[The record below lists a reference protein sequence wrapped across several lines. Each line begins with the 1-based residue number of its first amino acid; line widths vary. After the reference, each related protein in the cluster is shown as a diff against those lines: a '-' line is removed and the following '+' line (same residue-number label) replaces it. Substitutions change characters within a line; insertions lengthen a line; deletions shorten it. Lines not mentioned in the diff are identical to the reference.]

1 MQWDIYYGE
10 TPGNQKQVLY
20 NGLESCPGGVTT
32 LLVAV
37 EAGISSWQMFVFLE
51 WRLPKGKVPTHFD
64 FWVRG
69 VLNKLQATN
78 LVKTSCPTS
87 HVMMFGFLFLRV
99 LYNELPW
106 VTFYLW
112 IGITRLPRI
121 LQSNKLTV
129 VLKTPQGS
137 HCCLQK
143 HKIET
148 KQWHQF

>member
-10 TPGNQKQVLY
+10 TPGNQKQVFY
-20 NGLESCPGGVTT
+20 NGLESCPGGVAT

-37 EAGISSWQMFVFLE
+37 EAAISSWQMLVFLE
-51 WRLPKGKVPTHFD
+51 WRRPRGKVPTHFD
-64 FWVRG
+64 FGAGG

-78 LVKTSCPTS
+78 LAKTSCSTS
-87 HVMMFGFLFLRV
+87 HVIMFGFLFLRV
-99 LYNELPW
+99 QYDELKR

-112 IGITRLPRI
+112 NGINRLPRI
-121 LQSNKLTV
+121 LKSNKLTV

-137 HCCLQK
+137 HCCLRKQ
-143 HKIET
+143 KIET